1 MISIEN
7 LTKVYNNVTV
17 LNIPKLEIPNGQS
30 FGLVGNN
37 GAGKT
42 TLFSM
47 ILDLIAP
54 NSGSVTS
61 NGIVVNKSED
71 WKTFTGAFIDE
82 SFLIGYLT
90 PEEYFYFI
98 GELRGQNKEQI
109 NEFLEPFKELF
120 NDEILN
126 KKKYI
131 RDLSKGNQKKVGV
144 VGALIGNPEVII
156 LDEPFANLDPTTQY
170 RLKALIREIAA
181 QKKVTFLISS
191 HDLIH
196 TTEVCSR
203 IVVLNKGEIIKDI
216 QTNKET
222 LKELEAFFSGGIIE
236 GLEEE
241 PSSQFVSHESEE
253 GLNTNL

>member
-1 MISIEN
+1 MITIEN
-7 LTKVYNNVTV
+7 LKKIYNNVTV
-17 LNIPKLEIPNGQS
+17 LDIPKLDIPDGQS

-42 TLFSM
+42 TLFSLV
-47 ILDLIAP
+47 LDLISPA
-54 NSGSVTS
+54 SGSVTS

-71 WKTFTGAFIDE
+71 WKKFTGAFIDE

-98 GELRGQNKEQI
+98 GELRGQTKALI
-109 NEFLEPFKELF
+109 NEFLEPFRVLF

-126 KKKYI
+126 KRKYI
-131 RDLSKGNQKKVGV
+131 RNFSKGNQKKIGV
-144 VGALIGNPEVII
+144 VGALIGYPEII
-156 LDEPFANLDPTTQY
+156 VLDEPFANLDPTTQY
-170 RLKALIREIAA
+170 RLKALIRQITGERNC
-181 QKKVTFLISS
+181 TFLISS

-203 IVVLNKGEIIKDI
+203 IVVLNKGEMVKDI

-222 LKELEAFFSGGIIE
+222 LKELEAFFSGEIRP
-236 GLEEE
+236 GLEE
-241 PSSQFVSHESEE
+241 VSPLEVFSRESGE
-253 GLNTNL
+253 GLKTNL